1 MSLYTN
7 LTWSLQ
13 AELLLPPVLRD
24 LGFVEKN
31 DDFKTDETDNAAMS
45 FIILS
50 SPGHWK
56 EFPALG
62 VGIFKYLH
70 STSTPAE
77 IERAIRVQ
85 LKSDIFSNVFV
96 DAKNFPEIIVNKLRI
111 ELNG

>member
-24 LGFVEKN
+24 LAFTEEN
-31 DDFKTDETDNAAMS
+31 DDFKFGEGDNAAIS
-45 FIILS
+45 YIILS

-77 IERAIRVQ
+77 IERAIRIQ
-85 LKSDIFSNVFV
+85 LKSDIFNNAFV
-96 DAKNFPEIIVNKLRI
+96 DAKGFPEIIVNKLRVR
-111 ELNG
+111 LND

>member
-1 MSLYTN
+1 MSLYSN

-24 LGFVEKN
+24 LGFFEEN
-31 DDFKTDETDNAAMS
+31 DDFKFDDTENAAIS
-45 FIILS
+45 YIVLS
-50 SPGHWK
+50 APGHWK

-77 IERAIRVQ
+77 IERAIRIQ
-85 LKSDIFSNVFV
+85 LNSDIFKNAFV
-96 DAKNFPEIIVNKLRI
+96 DAKNFPEIIVNKLRVK
-111 ELNG
+111 LND